1 MKSEWFDP
9 HKSFLS
15 LKIVWIMVSILL
27 VMSISSASVIVAN
40 SDLEVDLSYSG
51 FNYFISVFRFPLA
64 ISALIIPIVAL
75 LAANHRSEQTKEQI
89 RVTNSQNV
97 FSNYYKHIEEFTKYL
112 GVRVE
117 KSVDLRFA
125 HNNLYPNASHGDYNI
140 SPKVMVLLS
149 DLDSVVEE
157 VIKHYPTDI
166 NMSLDVDL
174 MKKYYAIINEMYG
187 FIYRDRDDYRQH
199 ITYNKPNNHGDTY
212 LFESKSLIQHS
223 LTAVN
228 ILEEACKFSIEYIS
242 PVKCLNFSTEELKN
256 VYVYKK
262 PENQKTLAFQQ
273 PKKEQTFEEANDIF
287 IDVLKSKVVGA

>member
-1 MKSEWFDP
+1 MKAEWFDP

-15 LKIVWIMVSILL
+15 LKIVWVMVSILL
-27 VMSISSASVIVAN
+27 AMSISSASVILVH
-40 SDLEVDLSYSG
+40 SDLESDFSYSG
-51 FNYFISVFRFPLA
+51 FNYFISVFKFPLA
-64 ISALIIPIVAL
+64 IAALIIPIVAL

-112 GVRVE
+112 EVRVE

-140 SPKVMVLLS
+140 SSQVIALLS
-149 DLDSVVEE
+149 ELDNVISE
-157 VIKHYPTDI
+157 VLEHYPTDI
-166 NMSLDVDL
+166 NMPIDADL

-187 FIYRDRDDYRQH
+187 FIYRHRDDYRQH
-199 ITYNKPNNHGDTY
+199 ITYTMPKDHGDSY
-212 LFESKSLIQHS
+212 LFRSKSLIQHS
-223 LTAVN
+223 LAAVK

-242 PVKCLNFSTEELKN
+242 PVKCLNFTADELKN

-262 PENQKTLAFQQ
+262 PENQKTLTFQEQ
-273 PKKEQTFEEANDIF
+273 KKDQTFEEANDIL
-287 IDVLKSKVVGA
+287 IEILKSNVVSA